1 MARKKNDKYAKYRRN
16 SKEKRKKN
24 HLFAGIVLV
33 ILVVMI
39 LIQLGMY
46 REKQRLEAQKKE
58 VQQQISEE
66 EDRTKEL
73 EKKKEYM
80 DSNEYI
86 EKIAREKF
94 GLFYPDEYIL
104 EEE

>member
-16 SKEKRKKN
+16 IKEKRKKN
-24 HLFAGIVLV
+24 RLFAGIVLV